1 MSSTPS
7 NALTVP
13 STAMT
18 PSTAPSGGGAPT
30 SISNTPDGTV
40 ELNLG
45 GWIAR
50 SSQSDVLGLITAH
63 TLKNC
68 PNNHCP
74 FSHASGSPCDCNCQ
88 VQSSD
93 TCLQCPKLIEHIMRK
108 LEFTTKDA
116 QRVLYCGANHTD
128 SSRRSMQSA
137 LRCFSCT
144 PTTGAVVSQ
153 QQSDGRTAL
162 TFDQFIETLRAQGMT
177 RGLTDDKVAYIRSL
191 N

>member
-13 STAMT
+13 STAMI
-18 PSTAPSGGGAPT
+18 PSTAPSGGGATT
-30 SISNTPDGTV
+30 SISNTSDGTV
-40 ELNLG
+40 ELNFG

-50 SSQSDVLGLITAH
+50 STRDDVLGLITAH

-68 PNNHCP
+68 PNTHCP
-74 FSHASGSPCDCNCQ
+74 YSHTSGSPCDCNCQ
-88 VQSSD
+88 VQSAD

-144 PTTGAVVSQ
+144 PTTGSQ

>member
-1 MSSTPS
+1 
-7 NALTVP
+7 
-13 STAMT
+13 
-18 PSTAPSGGGAPT
+18 
-30 SISNTPDGTV
+30 
-40 ELNLG
+40 
-45 GWIAR
+45 
-50 SSQSDVLGLITAH
+50 
-63 TLKNC
+63 
-68 PNNHCP
+68 
-74 FSHASGSPCDCNCQ
+74 
-88 VQSSD
+88 
-93 TCLQCPKLIEHIMRK
+93 MRK
-108 LEFTTKDA
+108 LEFSTKTA

-177 RGLTDDKVAYIRSL
+177 RGLTDDKIAYIRSL